1 VAGFRRFV
9 IRDLAPGHIDG
20 VMEIEGVSF
29 PTPWSRR
36 MFEEEI
42 GRGFSDA
49 IVAVGDP
56 GGEVLGYAI
65 CWTVAEES
73 HLLNIAV
80 RPDARGAGLGGSLV
94 RECIR
99 RGARAL
105 PPFPPPRARRIYLE
119 VRRGNE
125 PALRLYRREGF
136 TFAGVRKRYY
146 TDTGEDA
153 IVLTRNIGRRD
164 AG

>member
-1 VAGFRRFV
+1 MAGFPRFV
-9 IRDLAPGHIDG
+9 IRDLAPEDLEG
-20 VMEIEGVSF
+20 VMEIERVSF
-29 PTPWSRR
+29 PTPWPRK

-49 IVAVGDP
+49 IAAVGDP

-80 RPDARGAGLGGSLV
+80 HPDVRGAGIGGSLV

-99 RGARAL
+99 RGARA
-105 PPFPPPRARRIYLE
+105 RARRIYLE
-119 VRRGNE
+119 VRPGNE
-125 PALRLYRREGF
+125 SALRLYRREGF

-153 IVLTRNIGRRD
+153 IVLTRDIGRRD

>member
-1 VAGFRRFV
+1 MAAFPRFV
-9 IRDLAPGHIDG
+9 IRDLAPEDLDG
-20 VMEIEGVSF
+20 VMDIERVSF
-29 PTPWSRR
+29 PTPWSRK

-42 GRGFSDA
+42 ERGFSDA
-49 IVAVGDP
+49 IAAVADP
-56 GGEVLGYAI
+56 GGEILGYAI

-80 RPDARGAGLGGSLV
+80 RADARGAGIGGSLV

-99 RGARAL
+99 RGARG
-105 PPFPPPRARRIYLE
+105 RAGRIYLE
-119 VRRGNE
+119 VRPTNE

-136 TFAGVRKRYY
+136 RFAGIRKRYY

-153 IVLTRNIGRRD
+153 IVLTRDIGKRD